1 MGNIF
6 HMNSFTNKGGR
17 DELLLIFCGGGGERN
32 LGASHG
38 FKGVQIGDRSSPT
51 DW

>member
-6 HMNSFTNKGGR
+6 HTNSFTNKGGR
-17 DELLLIFCGGGGERN
+17 DELLLIFCRWGERTI
-32 LGASHG
+32 GGSHG
-38 FKGVQIGDRSSPT
+38 FKGVQIGDHSSPT